1 MSISKILE
9 SKKSQ
14 NLHARSVRTPVFG
27 ATTTRMSYR
36 TNAVTG
42 STGPSGALSQDG
54 AALSSGVPAQ
64 AGEEVARYRY
74 MVLLDT

>member
-14 NLHARSVRTPVFG
+14 NLHARSVPVFG